1 MPGFCLLQCRE
12 RMLAILEDSAAV
24 SAPDGKTSV
33 AISDGSYASNPSSGT
48 DSLRSYSSFR

>member
-1 MPGFCLLQCRE
+1 
-12 RMLAILEDSAAV
+12 MLTILEDSAAV